1 MAASPTPGRTSTQDT
16 YERLRADLLSCR
28 LRPGARLSIN
38 DLCQKYAVSLGAVR
52 EALSRLT
59 SEGLI
64 IAEPHRGFR
73 VAPISA
79 LELQQLSDAMIEIET
94 ICIRRAFA
102 TGDIAWEA
110 RVLAANHHL
119 SHTPLSGDDVDAS
132 GDPREVRRCRFQDE
146 LVSACDNP
154 PLLRLRATLL
164 DQSARYRALDKRPRN
179 DKDFEEDYQGL
190 LDAAL
195 ARDVE
200 KAMRVVA
207 AHRRRT
213 TSLLM
218 EALAELTVEVPEA
231 LRKRKS
237 RRVAP
242 AAAPPRAPVRAGRSH
257 AAG

>member
-1 MAASPTPGRTSTQDT
+1 MAASLTQARTSTQET

-38 DLCQKYAVSLGAVR
+38 DLCKEYAVSLGAVR

-73 VAPISA
+73 IAPISA

-94 ICIRRAFA
+94 ICIRRAFT

-119 SHTPLSGDDVDAS
+119 SQTPPSGDDIDAG
-132 GDPREVRRCRFQDE
+132 GDSREVRRCRFQDE

-164 DQSARYRALDKRPRN
+164 DQAARYRALDRRPRN
-179 DKDFEEDYQGL
+179 DRDFEDDYRGL
-190 LDAAL
+190 LEAAL

-200 KAMRVVA
+200 KAVRVVA

-218 EALAELTVEVPEA
+218 EALADQAIEAPEA
-231 LRKRKS
+231 PRKRRS
-237 RRVAP
+237 RRVSS
-242 AAAPPRAPVRAGRSH
+242 AAATARAPLRTGQSH